1 MQVSPIPGVNFGI
14 IRLMAG
20 FGTGG
25 EVEAPSQAAS
35 SMTRLKGEVRVCSG
49 ISPRS
54 QLIN

>member
-1 MQVSPIPGVNFGI
+1 MCLCHLELPT
-14 IRLMAG
+14 IRQAV
-20 FGTGG
+20 FTKYGTGG

-49 ISPRS
+49 ISPLS